1 MYIVFSRSEQFSD
14 EWTPDPEIVSG
25 GFGSLYLFA
34 IMWGVRV
41 VTGVGGK
48 EEAPETPLEMGYML
62 IIAFLVLFIV
72 AALIGSVVDLVANMN
87 ARSEEFRKKMAHIN
101 IFMKNKDL
109 PPELRDR
116 IRKYYFHLWS
126 RQGGMDDE
134 SILTELPARLRTEI
148 SLEINGAI
156 ISKVPFFKDSNPGF
170 ISALVSYL
178 KPEIYA
184 PGEWV
189 VREGDVGH
197 EMYFISQGTVDVV
210 VNNAVVAN
218 LGEGAFFG
226 EISLLIEATRTA
238 SIRAADYCDLF
249 VLRKRDLDKV
259 LKLFPE
265 QKARIVQMAEMRIT
279 SDSLRTQVK
288 KDSLFTTVSPE
299 FMAELIKCFHPKV
312 VQANEFFYH
321 YGNHSDSMFFLGVGS
336 LEILNKDEKQIQ
348 VITTGAF
355 QPGTFFGD
363 FDFVNEM
370 DRTQSARALAR
381 CTACVLSRDDF
392 EVILKKFPKEIAS
405 IRQLAQVKQKQAQI
419 FKQGG
424 SSKGKSMAKMS
435 SMSMSKALAMQD
447 KKMVVA
453 DWLKQVQQLKDDGDM
468 KALSKEDM
476 IAAFN
481 AINEL
486 QGKLLQKM
494 GSS

>member
-1 MYIVFSRSEQFSD
+1 
-14 EWTPDPEIVSG
+14 
-25 GFGSLYLFA
+25 
-34 IMWGVRV
+34 MWGVRV

-48 EEAPETPLEMGYML
+48 EEPPETPLEMGYML

-101 IFMKNKDL
+101 LFMKNKDL
-109 PPELRDR
+109 PQELRDR

-134 SILTELPARLRTEI
+134 SILEELPARLRTEI

-170 ISALVSYL
+170 ISALVGYL

-184 PGEWV
+184 PGELV

-210 VNNAVVAN
+210 VNNTVVAN

-238 SIRAADYCDLF
+238 SIRASDYCDLF

-279 SDSLRTQVK
+279 SDSLRIQIK
-288 KDSLFTTVSPE
+288 KDSLFTTVSQE
-299 FMAELIKCFHPKV
+299 FMTELIKCFHPKV

-336 LEILNKDEKQIQ
+336 MEILSKDEKQLQ
-348 VITTGAF
+348 VITTGTF
-355 QPGTFFGD
+355 QPGVFFGD
-363 FDFVNEM
+363 FDFVNEA
-370 DRTQSARALAR
+370 DRSQSARALTR
-381 CTACVLSRDDF
+381 CTACVLSREDY
-392 EVILKKFPKEIAS
+392 EELLAKFPKDVAAIQ
-405 IRQLAQVKQKQAQI
+405 QLTQVKQKQSQI
-419 FKQGG
+419 FKQG
-424 SSKGKSMAKMS
+424 SSKGKSMAKIS
-435 SMSMSKALAMQD
+435 SISLAKANAMNN
-447 KKMVVA
+447 KAMAV
-453 DWLKQVQQLKDDGDM
+453 DWAKQVELLKDDGDM

-476 IAAFN
+476 IVAFN

-486 QGKLLQKM
+486 QGKLLHKM